1 MKKIILAVFTALSVL
16 SMSAQVSRNGNT
28 FKAVSNHSVK
38 DTVVT
43 QYEYEDFKGEKYPI
57 IVNKS
62 TGSCYYWRVSK
73 NGRLYRQYLKAEIA
87 EEICKELGITRKA
100 KKESK

>member
-87 EEICKELGITRKA
+87 EEICKELGITRKS
-100 KKESK
+100 KNESK